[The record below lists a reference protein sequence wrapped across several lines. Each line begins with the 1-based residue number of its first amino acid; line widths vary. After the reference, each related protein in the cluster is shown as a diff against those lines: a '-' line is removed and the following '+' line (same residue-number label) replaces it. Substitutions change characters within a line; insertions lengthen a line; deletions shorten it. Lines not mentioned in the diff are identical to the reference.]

1 MKLIIKTTMFWET
14 IRIVAYDK
22 NHFTEYSN
30 NKNMSS
36 KQFLQDFQQGYQNMF
51 NEVLLTHHQSAC
63 VLSN

>member
-36 KQFLQDFQQGYQNMF
+36 KQFLQDFQQGY
-51 NEVLLTHHQSAC
+51 
-63 VLSN
+63 